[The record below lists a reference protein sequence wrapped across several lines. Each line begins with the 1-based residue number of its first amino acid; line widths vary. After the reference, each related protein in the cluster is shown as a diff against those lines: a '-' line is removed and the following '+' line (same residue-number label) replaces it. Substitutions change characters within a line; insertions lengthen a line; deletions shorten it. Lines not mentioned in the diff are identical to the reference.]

1 MLCSFIDLAI
11 PDPRDGD
18 QSFEDLWGGDIGKCF
33 SNCFKKIF
41 NSILTTD
48 IDIEGDEGVSPDGV
62 FPDQPLQTGGNTE
75 ASDAVISG
83 KFNWSNE
90 QLINFYFQIT

>member
-1 MLCSFIDLAI
+1 MT
-11 PDPRDGD
+11 
-18 QSFEDLWGGDIGKCF
+18 
-33 SNCFKKIF
+33 F

-62 FPDQPLQTGGNTE
+62 FPDQHLQTGGNTE

-83 KFNWSNE
+83 KLNLSKK
-90 QLINFYFQIT
+90 QLINFKFFR